1 VAAGFSVERYM
12 ERMQDPA
19 LGKGKKDFLNGF
31 LEAKKD
37 NPESVTDNEVI
48 GWLILNVRP
57 NPPTITISQS
67 SDRNNN

>member
-1 VAAGFSVERYM
+1 M

-31 LEAKKD
+31 LEAKKE
-37 NPESVTDNEVI
+37 NPDSVTDNEVV

-57 NPPTITISQS
+57 NPPVTILTI
-67 SDRNNN
+67 R